1 MIFSTERCSLVL
13 GLLLIVLTARYIYT
27 RLLSRCSLPEILP
40 WVGVEDDGCLARA
53 RATFLS
59 FLHTRDLVQE
69 GYSKVCTAPLSK
81 LLMTKV

>member
-1 MIFSTERCSLVL
+1 MIFSIERCSLVL
-13 GLLLIVLTARYIYT
+13 GLLLIVLTARHIYT

-40 WVGVEDDGCLARA
+40 WVGVEDDGYLSRA

-69 GYSKVCTAPLSK
+69 GYSKVCTAPTSNYEEP
-81 LLMTKV
+81 